1 MVVHTSAR
9 KQNRPARERALVEA
23 AVRLFASRGYEATT
37 TREIAAAAG
46 CAEGLIHRYF
56 GGKEGLLLAIVRHR
70 VSQEVSDL
78 SLKLLPAHTV
88 EHEIVQLVEFE
99 LERIWED
106 REFFRVIVP
115 QALLDASYGQ
125 MLANVGPM
133 QRAKAITERLKKF
146 RECRSLPKDEL
157 ESIAHAISVLAF
169 SFGFLRPVMLGQDQD
184 SARQMAATIA
194 RFLGQGLSSPP
205 DQTQAADSTRLHLH
219 TNFLSF

>member
-1 MVVHTSAR
+1 MIRAR
-9 KQNRPARERALVEA
+9 KQNRPARERALVES

-70 VSQEVSDL
+70 VTQEVSDL
-78 SLKLLPAHTV
+78 AEKLVSAPSV

-106 REFFRVIVP
+106 REFFRVIIP
-115 QALLDASYGQ
+115 HALLNSSYGQ
-125 MLANVGPM
+125 LLSSVGPM
-133 QRAKAITERLKKF
+133 QRAKAISERL
-146 RECRSLPKDEL
+146 RRYPECRSVTKNEL
-157 ESIAHAISVLAF
+157 ESVANAISVLAF
-169 SFGFLRPVMLGQDQD
+169 AFGFLRPVMLGQDLE
-184 SARQMAATIA
+184 SARGMARTIGE
-194 RFLGQGLSSPP
+194 FLGQGLAGQMHGS
-205 DQTQAADSTRLHLH
+205 QTTDSTELQLQ